1 MSRNR
6 GRFPVLFRPRAVPAL
21 PTLAAVNL
29 PPFRLLSSLPLLLA
43 VALPGPAAAQAGV
56 PAAALAPAAVRQA
69 VIPHAAGP
77 QAAGAQAAGP
87 HAAIPQAAIT
97 QALALVGEAA
107 AALAPAG
114 ARVKALPGAL
124 DSRLR
129 LAPCARVE
137 AFLVP
142 GTAAWGRT
150 RVGLRCEDGAAG
162 PARWTVYLPVTVQVW
177 APAVVPASALAVGA
191 RLEPEHLTTVEVD
204 WAAAPQPPFANPAAL
219 AGRVVARGVP
229 AGQAL
234 RASDL
239 LARQWFAAGDP
250 VRVVASGPGFA
261 ISADGQAV
269 SAGIEGQ
276 RVRVRIGEN
285 RVVEGRA
292 VGHRAVEV
300 GP

>member
-6 GRFPVLFRPRAVPAL
+6 ARFAALFRPRAAPAL

-29 PPFRLLSSLPLLLA
+29 PSFPLLLA
-43 VALPGPAAAQAGV
+43 LALPAAAWA
-56 PAAALAPAAVRQA
+56 QA
-69 VIPHAAGP
+69 VP
-77 QAAGAQAAGP
+77 QAAV
-87 HAAIPQAAIT
+87 PQASIT
-97 QALALVGEAA
+97 QALALVSEAA

-114 ARVKALPGAL
+114 ARVKALPGTL

-129 LAPCARVE
+129 LAPCARTG

-142 GTAAWGRT
+142 GAAASGRT
-150 RVGLRCEDGAAG
+150 RVGLRCEQG

-177 APAVVPASALAVGA
+177 APALVPTAAMAVGA
-191 RLEPEHLTTVEVD
+191 RLEAEQLKMAEVD
-204 WAAAPQPPFANPAAL
+204 WAAAPQPPFADTAAL
-219 AGRVVARGVP
+219 AGRVLARGVP

-234 RASDL
+234 RTPDL
-239 LARQWFAAGDP
+239 QARLWFAAGDP
-250 VRVVASGPGFA
+250 VRVVTNGPGFA
-261 ISADGQAV
+261 ISTDGQAV

-292 VGHRAVEV
+292 VAHRLVEV

>member
-6 GRFPVLFRPRAVPAL
+6 GRFAALFRPPDLCGL

-29 PPFRLLSSLPLLLA
+29 PSLPLSRAPRASLRMPHKPRLPHMLGKLMLA
-43 VALPGPAAAQAGV
+43 LAAPALVAAQAQ
-56 PAAALAPAAVRQA
+56 AAV
-69 VIPHAAGP
+69 P
-77 QAAGAQAAGP
+77 QASVP
-87 HAAIPQAAIT
+87 PTSIT

-107 AALAPAG
+107 KALAPAG
-114 ARVKALPGAL
+114 ARVEALPGTL
-124 DSRLR
+124 DTRLR
-129 LAPCARVE
+129 LAPCARIDS
-137 AFLVP
+137 FLVP
-142 GTAAWGRT
+142 GAPAWGRT
-150 RVGLRCEDGAAG
+150 RVGLRCAEG

-177 APAVVPASALAVGA
+177 AQAVVPAAALAAGA
-191 RLEPEHLTTVEVD
+191 RLDTEQLQLAEVD
-204 WAAAPQPPFANPAAL
+204 WAAAPQAPFAQPAAL
-219 AGRVVARGVP
+219 AGRVLARGVP

-234 RASDL
+234 RAPDL
-239 LARQWFAAGDP
+239 QARLWFASGDP

-261 ISADGQAV
+261 ISADGQAI

-292 VGHRAVEV
+292 VAHRLVEV